1 MSILKLFFSRL
12 GLQPPEPRAFNLS
25 AELRRSLQLLAEQ
38 QRLPPQE
45 VAARLIHSAL
55 EERRQMEQGW
65 LSWQSLTPREQQ
77 VAALICLGYT
87 SRQIAARLE
96 ISPQTVKTH
105 VRNVLVKFSLRRRQD
120 LRQLLAG
127 WDFSAWD

>member
-1 MSILKLFFSRL
+1 MSFFKHLFSRL
-12 GLQPPEPRAFNLS
+12 GLQPPEPRSFQLN

-38 QRLPPQE
+38 ERQPPQQ

-65 LSWQSLTPREQQ
+65 LSWQSLSPREQQ

-105 VRNVLVKFSLRRRQD
+105 ARNVLAKFNLRRRQD
-120 LRQLLAG
+120 LRQALAG

>member
-1 MSILKLFFSRL
+1 MSFFKHLFSRF
-12 GLQPPEPRAFNLS
+12 GLQPPEPRSFQLD

-38 QRLPPQE
+38 ERQPPQQ

-65 LSWQSLTPREQQ
+65 LSWQSLSPREQQ

-105 VRNVLVKFSLRRRQD
+105 VHNVLAKFNLPRRQELRRA
-120 LRQLLAG
+120 LAG
-127 WDFSAWD
+127 WDFSAWG

>member
-1 MSILKLFFSRL
+1 MSILKQFFSRL
-12 GLQPPEPRAFNLS
+12 GLQPPEPRVFQLS
-25 AELRRSLQLLAEQ
+25 ADLRRSLQLLAEQ
-38 QRLPPQE
+38 ERRPPQE
-45 VAARLIHSAL
+45 VAARLIRSAL

-65 LSWQSLTPREQQ
+65 LNWQALTPREQQ
-77 VAALICLGYT
+77 IAALICLGYT

-105 VRNVLVKFSLRRRQD
+105 VRNTLAKFNLRRRQD
-120 LRQLLAG
+120 LRQMLAG

>member
-1 MSILKLFFSRL
+1 MSIFKQFFSRL
-12 GLQPPEPRAFNLS
+12 GLEPPEQRAFQLS
-25 AELRRSLQLLAEQ
+25 ADLRRSLQLLAEQ
-38 QRLPPQE
+38 ERLPPQE
-45 VAARLIHSAL
+45 VAAHLIRSAL

-77 VAALICLGYT
+77 VAALICLEYT

-105 VRNVLVKFSLRRRQD
+105 VRNIYRKLGIGTRREAVACAAN
-120 LRQLLAG
+120 LGLI
-127 WDFSAWD
+127 

>member
-1 MSILKLFFSRL
+1 MSILKQLFSRL
-12 GLQPPEPRAFNLS
+12 GLQPSELRAFNLS
-25 AELRRSLQLLAEQ
+25 ADLRRSLQLLAEHE
-38 QRLPPQE
+38 RRPPQE
-45 VAARLIHSAL
+45 VAARLIRSAL
-55 EERRQMEQGW
+55 EERRQAEQGW

-105 VRNVLVKFSLRRRQD
+105 ARNVLVKFGLRRRQD
-120 LRQLLAG
+120 LRQALAG